1 MRGGLIAL
9 IYEQSLNLRSVDAG
23 DITAV
28 AVMSTDVERI
38 VDGLQTLH
46 ETWASLLD
54 IAVAVWLLERQMGLA
69 CVAPVVLVLGK
80 PYTVTGSVSSESTH

>member
-1 MRGGLIAL
+1 VRGGLIAL
-9 IYEQSLNLRSVDAG
+9 IYEQSLSLRSVDAG

>member
-1 MRGGLIAL
+1 
-9 IYEQSLNLRSVDAG
+9 
-23 DITAV
+23 
-28 AVMSTDVERI
+28 MSTDVERI